1 MIPHLTNEASTIH
14 TRGTNMSD
22 ENDVG
27 IGEHF
32 VDTFYEA
39 GQAIG
44 ALATGDFEGAQE
56 NFLDMSRDALDT
68 ISDGGY
74 SHFIDRMNEDTGLDL
89 RQELTEGLDAVGG
102 AIGEAVYDGVEALGD
117 AADVVGEAAGD
128 AVEWAGDT
136 AEEAYDAAA
145 DFLGDLVN

>member
-1 MIPHLTNEASTIH
+1 
-14 TRGTNMSD
+14 MSE

-44 ALATGDFEGAQE
+44 ALATGDLDAAQE

-68 ISDGGY
+68 ITDGGY
-74 SHFIDRMNEDTGLDL
+74 SHFVDRMNEDTGLDL
-89 RQELTEGLDAVGG
+89 RQELTEGLETVGG
-102 AIGEAVYDGVEALGD
+102 VIGEGIYDGVEAIGD
-117 AADVVGEAAGD
+117 AANAVGEAAGD
-128 AVEWAGDT
+128 AVEWVGDT
-136 AEEAYDAAA
+136 AEEAYDEAAG
-145 DFLGDLVN
+145 FLSDLVD